1 MARRVLE
8 WPAARQDTHP
18 ASERVV
24 RGGKNLYGH
33 AIGILMLEAR
43 FPRIPGDMGNA
54 HTFPFPV
61 LYHIVRGASPDRV
74 VRRPDAD
81 LLRPFIAGARE
92 LEVAGVRAI
101 TTNCGFL
108 IRYQADLARAVTV
121 PVFTSS
127 LLQVPL
133 LLRMLAPGRSVGVI
147 TIDATSLMA
156 DDLAQAGITSDMPVH
171 VAGLEG
177 EEHFTD
183 AILNDRLELDPE
195 RCAQEHERVARRL
208 LDTHPDIGAFVLECT
223 NMPPYA
229 HHIQAAIG
237 LPVFDIVTLTHWVHR
252 ALVHGPFSG
261 HL

>member
-1 MARRVLE
+1 MSERI
-8 WPAARQDTHP
+8 P
-18 ASERVV
+18 ASDSVPALSGV
-24 RGGKNLYGH
+24 ARGGKRLYGY

-61 LYHIVRGASPDRV
+61 LYHVVEGASPTRV
-74 VRRPDAD
+74 VRAPDDA
-81 LLRPFIAGARE
+81 LVGPFLDAARE
-92 LEVAGVRAI
+92 LERAGVRAI

-108 IRYQADLARAVTV
+108 IRYQAILAGAVGV

-133 LLRMLAPGRSVGVI
+133 ALRMLAPGQSVGVI
-147 TIDATSLMA
+147 TIDSKALTWEQM
-156 DDLAQAGITSDMPVH
+156 AQAGITPEMPVH
-171 VAGLEG
+171 VAGLER

-195 RCAQEHERVARRL
+195 VSAREHEVVARRL
-208 LDTHPDIGAFVLECT
+208 VREHPEIGAIVLECT

-229 HHIQAAIG
+229 HRIQAATG
-237 LPVFDIVTLTHWVHR
+237 LPVFDIVTMTNWIHDSLIR
-252 ALVHGPFSG
+252 RRFEG

>member
-1 MARRVLE
+1 
-8 WPAARQDTHP
+8 
-18 ASERVV
+18 
-24 RGGKNLYGH
+24 
-33 AIGILMLEAR
+33 MLEAR

-61 LYHIVRGASPDRV
+61 LYHIVRGASPNRV

-81 LLRPFIAGARE
+81 LLRPFVAGARE
-92 LEVAGVRAI
+92 LEAAGVSAI

-108 IRYQADLARAVTV
+108 IRYQSELARAVTV

-133 LLRMLAPGRSVGVI
+133 LLRMVAPGRAVGII
-147 TIDATSLMA
+147 TIDAASLTP
-156 DDLAQAGITSDMPVH
+156 DDLAQAGITPEMPVH

-183 AILNDRLELDPE
+183 AILNDRPTLDPE
-195 RCAQEHERVARRL
+195 QCAREHEHVARRL
-208 LDTHPDIGAFVLECT
+208 LEMHPEIGAFVLECT

-229 HHIQAAIG
+229 HRIQAATG
-237 LPVFDIVTLTHWVHR
+237 LPVFDSVTLTRWVYE
-252 ALVHGPFSG
+252 ALVREPFRG
-261 HL
+261 RL